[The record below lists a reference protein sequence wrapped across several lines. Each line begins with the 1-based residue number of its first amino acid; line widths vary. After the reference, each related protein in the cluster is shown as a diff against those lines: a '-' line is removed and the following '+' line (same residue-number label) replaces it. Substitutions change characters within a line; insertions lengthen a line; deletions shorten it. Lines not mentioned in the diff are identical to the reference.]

1 MIINDREFLEQCVDC
16 VITKDLEEVLM
27 RRFNVNTKTEM
38 WLELNQRGYFI
49 KHYQD
54 AEGKYFQIIER
65 MSKKAKKRWRELE
78 EELAFGTKFKND
90 IF

>member
-1 MIINDREFLEQCVDC
+1 MISNREFLEQCVDC

-27 RRFNVNTKTEM
+27 RRLNVSSKNEM
-38 WLELNQRGYFI
+38 WLALNENGYFV
-49 KHYQD
+49 KHYQN

-65 MSKKAKKRWRELE
+65 MSRKAKKRWKQLE
-78 EELAFGTKFKND
+78 EELAFGTKLKND